1 MKDRLSPSMA
11 RRDVLRVLT
20 LSAAAAT
27 SAACVPFVATGT
39 GADPHDDKPRYR
51 MTENVEAFYRVNRY

>member
-1 MKDRLSPSMA
+1 MKDRLSPSIG

-20 LSAAAAT
+20 LGAAATT
-27 SAACVPFVATGT
+27 SAACVPFAATDT
-39 GADPHDDKPRYR
+39 EADPRADKPRYR